1 MEEKPNSRIT
11 RKTIGGTVYVVESFE
26 SDTAEETVYDK
37 LKRLILTGA
46 KSRENISESSNIIS
60 KNHSTSSK

>member
-1 MEEKPNSRIT
+1 MEEKQNSRIT

-26 SDTAEETVYDK
+26 SDTAKETVYDK

-46 KSRENISESSNIIS
+46 KSRENISESSNIIAT
-60 KNHSTSSK
+60 NHSTSSK